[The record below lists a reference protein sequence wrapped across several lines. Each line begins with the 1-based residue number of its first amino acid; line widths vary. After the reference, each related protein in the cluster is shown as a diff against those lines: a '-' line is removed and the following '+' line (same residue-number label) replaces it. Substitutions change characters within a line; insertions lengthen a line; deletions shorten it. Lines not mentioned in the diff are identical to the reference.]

1 MMKCGVGNLFKKK
14 KITIKLKQQTAQNSK
29 SECVFSTHSA
39 STAKED
45 MNVE

>member
-1 MMKCGVGNLFKKK
+1 MMKCGVGNLFKK